1 MVWLYQ
7 YIVHNTVRTRFN
19 AALVGATFG
28 ITWVFFWSNILVVR
42 FLAKPQLV
50 WFFFLVPIKMLTEV
64 SLYIPNAT
72 YLLS

>member
-28 ITWVFFWSNILVVR
+28 ITWVFFWSNILVVW

-50 WFFFLVPIKMLTEV
+50 WFFFLVPIKMLTKV

>member
-28 ITWVFFWSNILVVR
+28 ITWVFFWSNILIVC
-42 FLAKPQLV
+42 
-50 WFFFLVPIKMLTEV
+50 FFFLVPIKMLTEV